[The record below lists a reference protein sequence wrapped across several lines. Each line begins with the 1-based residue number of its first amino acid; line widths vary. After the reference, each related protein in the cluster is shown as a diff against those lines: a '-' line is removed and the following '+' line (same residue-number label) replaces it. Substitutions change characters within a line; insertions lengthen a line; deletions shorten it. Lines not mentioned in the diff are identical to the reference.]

1 MNPMLENRY
10 YYLDNFE
17 MVLRW
22 VQQRY
27 DDLLL
32 GAERDFIIRFQ
43 ALPQASRALLVR
55 MIMRKGTLF
64 RSSKLRYDEIGSV
77 PSAAQA
83 LIEQGWLNDRPA
95 LTLEQLFGLLT
106 KAELADAF
114 GAELFDRH
122 ARKADQ
128 FQALKDRH
136 TEALPFEAWYPMA
149 AGCVYELLVMPVC
162 ESLRLMFFGNLRQD
176 WSEFVLADLGL
187 YVYEKVEFPASSRIF
202 HSRRDIDDYS
212 HLHDCRERL
221 RAGADAQLILRDIPS
236 EPYPNEWLER
246 RRAKLL
252 FQLGRHYEKNRDW
265 TRAHALYTQCSYAG
279 ARSRGV
285 RVLERSEQ
293 FELALQ
299 LAQTAQQQPESE
311 AEKQQIGRMM
321 PRLLRKLGRPCP
333 SRPDAPPLTKLTL
346 TLPRPQIPLA
356 VEELAQG
363 YFQQPQGP
371 VYYVENTLAN
381 SLFGLLCWNAIFAA
395 LPGAFFHPF
404 QRAPADLH
412 SADFYL
418 RRQNLF
424 NSCLAQLDS
433 GAYRQTIVQN
443 YESKAGIQ
451 SEFVA
456 WGILNDEIL
465 GHALACIPALH
476 LKKWFERILL
486 DIPAHRSG
494 FPDLIQFWPLEKRY
508 RMIEVKG
515 PGDRLQDNQL
525 RWFDYCA
532 AHDMPVAVCYV
543 RWAECPT

>member
-1 MNPMLENRY
+1 MNPVLENRY

-32 GAERDFIIRFQ
+32 DAERDFIHCFQ
-43 ALPQASRALLVR
+43 GLPRASRALLAR

-83 LIEQGWLNDRPA
+83 LIEQGWLDDSPA

-106 KAELADAF
+106 KAEVADAF
-114 GAELFDRH
+114 GAQLPDRH
-122 ARKADQ
+122 ARKAAQ
-128 FQALKDRH
+128 FQALQDRH
-136 TEALPFEAWYPMA
+136 TTALPFKAWYPMG

-162 ESLRLMFFGNLRQD
+162 ECLRLMFFGNLRQD

-187 YVYEKVEFPASSRIF
+187 YVYEKVKFPASSRIF
-202 HSRRDIDDYS
+202 HNRRDIDDYL

-221 RAGADAQLILRDIPS
+221 HAGADAELIQQDIPS
-236 EPYPNEWLER
+236 EPYPNEWLEQ

-252 FQLGRHYEKNRDW
+252 FQLGRHYEKNHDW
-265 TRAHALYTQCSYAG
+265 DRAYALYTQSTYAG
-279 ARSRGV
+279 ARSRSV
-285 RVLERSEQ
+285 RVLELNEQ
-293 FELALQ
+293 FESALQ
-299 LAQTAQQQPESE
+299 RAQTAQQQPESE
-311 AEKQQIGRMM
+311 AEKQQVGRMI

-333 SRPDAPPLTKLTL
+333 PRPAAASLTKLTL
-346 TLPRPQIPLA
+346 TLPRPQMPVA

-371 VYYVENTLAN
+371 VYYVENTLVN
-381 SLFGLLCWNAIFAA
+381 SLFGLLCWDAIFAA

-404 QRAPADLH
+404 QRAPADLY

-424 NSCLAQLDS
+424 KTCLALLDS

-443 YESKAGIQ
+443 YQSKAGIQ

-465 GHALACIPALH
+465 DHALACIPALH

-508 RMIEVKG
+508 QMIEVKG

-525 RWFDYCA
+525 RWFGYCA
-532 AHDMPVAVCYV
+532 THDMPVAVCYV
-543 RWAECPT
+543 RWAECPA

>member
-1 MNPMLENRY
+1 MLENRY

-32 GAERDFIIRFQ
+32 DAERDFIRHFQ
-43 ALPQASRALLVR
+43 ALPRASRALLVR

-64 RSSKLRYDEIGSV
+64 RSSKLRYDEIGST

-83 LIEQGWLNDRPA
+83 LVRQGWLDDRPA

-114 GAELFDRH
+114 GAELPDRH
-122 ARKADQ
+122 ARKTDQ
-128 FQALKDRH
+128 FQALRDRH
-136 TEALPFEAWYPMA
+136 TEALPLQAWYPMA

-162 ESLRLMFFGNLRQD
+162 ECLRLMFFGNLRQD

-187 YVYEKVEFPASSRIF
+187 YVYEKVEFPATSRVF
-202 HSRRDIDDYS
+202 HSRRDIDDYL
-212 HLHDCRERL
+212 HLHDCRERF
-221 RAGADAQLILRDIPS
+221 RAGADVEAILQDIPS
-236 EPYPNEWLER
+236 RPHPNEWLEQ

-252 FQLGRHYEKNRDW
+252 FQLGRHYERGSDW
-265 TRAHALYTQCSYAG
+265 ARAYALYAQCRYPG
-279 ARSRGV
+279 ARSRSV
-285 RVLERSEQ
+285 RVLECSEQ
-293 FELALQ
+293 LEPALQ
-299 LAQTAQQQPESE
+299 LAQTAQRQPESE
-311 AEKQQIGRMM
+311 AEKQQIDRMM
-321 PRLLRKLGRPCP
+321 PRLLRKLGRP
-333 SRPDAPPLTKLTL
+333 RPPRPGASALTELTL
-346 TLPRPQIPLA
+346 TLPRPQIPMA

-371 VYYVENTLAN
+371 VYYVENTLVN

-395 LPGAFFHPF
+395 IPGAFFHPF

-412 SADFYL
+412 SADFYP
-418 RRQNLF
+418 RRQDLF
-424 NSCLAQLDS
+424 EFCLAQLDS

-443 YESKAGIQ
+443 YKDKAGIQ
-451 SEFVA
+451 SDFVA
-456 WGILNDEIL
+456 WGVLNDEIL
-465 GHALACIPALH
+465 DHALACIPARH

-486 DIPAHRSG
+486 DIAAHRSG

-543 RWAECPT
+543 RWTECAA